1 VEVIEQKGVKMQQP
15 PIDSPG
21 AVGSELRADAQ
32 HMGSSAANFLH
43 GEADTR
49 KGAAAEQARS
59 ASSAIQRVAGELD
72 EGAPAWLKS
81 TFQQSADQIQKFADA
96 LEQKDSRQLLNE
108 VQTFARER
116 PGAFLGACAAAGF
129 AAARI
134 FKAGGENTS
143 SPNQQSNR
151 ASEPNY
157 SAGDAEPQFRS
168 SSPGELV

>member
-1 VEVIEQKGVKMQQP
+1 MQQP
-15 PIDSPG
+15 PTEDPG

-32 HMGSSAANFLH
+32 HMGTSAANFLH

-59 ASSAIQRVAGELD
+59 ASSAIQRVVGELD
-72 EGAPAWLKS
+72 EGAPAWLKA

-134 FKAGGENTS
+134 FKAGADNTTGPSQEN
-143 SPNQQSNR
+143 NR

-157 SAGDAEPQFRS
+157 RAGDGEPQFRS
-168 SSPGELV
+168 SAPGELV

>member
-1 VEVIEQKGVKMQQP
+1 V
-15 PIDSPG
+15 
-21 AVGSELRADAQ
+21 
-32 HMGSSAANFLH
+32 
-43 GEADTR
+43 
-49 KGAAAEQARS
+49 
-59 ASSAIQRVAGELD
+59 GELD
-72 EGAPAWLKS
+72 EGAPAWLKA

-143 SPNQQSNR
+143 SPNQQSNQ
-151 ASEPNY
+151 ASGPNY
-157 SAGDAEPQFRS
+157 SAGDAEPQSHS
-168 SSPGELV
+168 SAPGELV